1 MEGCFWKNISVNV
14 GDRCLL
20 EDSHGLFSHNGDQLI
35 FGDELESLME
45 GRRDHAYYIQL
56 GFL

>member
-1 MEGCFWKNISVNV
+1 MERCFWKNISIDV

-35 FGDELESLME
+35 LEDELESPIE
-45 GRRDHAYYIQL
+45 GRHDCTYCMQPRPP
-56 GFL
+56 